1 MTGKLRSGL
10 MMSVFVA
17 LAGVI
22 CAGILL
28 SASSELTPTA
38 VYTSITLDQYSSTV
52 VSRYGLSLTLSLNST
67 TYHPGEQISVTINE
81 KNILPV
87 ENRIRAA
94 DA

>member
-1 MTGKLRSGL
+1 
-10 MMSVFVA
+10 MSVFVA